1 MPRSHSVLLFRG
13 GLLLSHTSVVLHLSH
28 TSAVLPL
35 TLASAVLPLTLALVV
50 RLVLIETFI
59 VRKAAL
65 QAMATPAT
73 LRAMAMTIAGGDTA
87 AGDVMAPMPMAVV
100 TMRMP
105 TTAATTGTATATAER
120 GAFWFAPQTE

>member
-28 TSAVLPL
+28 T
-35 TLASAVLPLTLALVV
+35 SAVLPLTLALVV

-87 AGDVMAPMPMAVV
+87 AGDVMPPMPMAVV